1 MKTNIFYIQ
10 QILEN
15 YTNTLGHKLS
25 LQVDDD
31 DEKEMK
37 IFVDDKLAIVT
48 ESQEEVRMFLK
59 GYALAFNFKVPVH
72 IKDKKDFNKCINL
85 IKAISD
91 NLSRSKL
98 NFSSK

>member
-31 DEKEMK
+31 EKEMK
-37 IFVDDKLAIVT
+37 IFVDDELAICT

-59 GYALAFNFKVPVH
+59 GYALAFNFKVPVY
-72 IKDKKDFNKCINL
+72 IKDKEDFDKCIKL

-98 NFSSK
+98 TFSSK